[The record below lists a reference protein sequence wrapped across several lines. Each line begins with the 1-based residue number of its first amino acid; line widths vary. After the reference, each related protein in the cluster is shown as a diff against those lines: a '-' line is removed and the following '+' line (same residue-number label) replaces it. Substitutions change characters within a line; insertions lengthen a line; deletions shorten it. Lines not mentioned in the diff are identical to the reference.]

1 MKQQGRTPARLPY
14 ISSLPHTHEVQ
25 SSCPSK
31 KPFYMRGFICAHASR
46 VGTRPR
52 QSQSG
57 LRKGPVY
64 SCRTGQETPRTWDL
78 GGGPG
83 VSVAGGPGV
92 SVARGSS
99 GPGVY
104 LKARAPE
111 AEPKS
116 TLRVAEAHWR
126 VTVTESAGK
135 EVCSVLVRIR
145 VCPQGFVMVIRF
157 PRTTTHVPRA
167 GRTQGCSTCSASGLR
182 GPTYVRRGCILCI
195 TRVSPFT
202 IHHCFVLV
210 QYGSDR

>member
-14 ISSLPHTHEVQ
+14 ISSLPHTHELQ

-83 VSVAGGPGV
+83 VSSVAGGPGV

-145 VCPQGFVMVIRF
+145 VTA
-157 PRTTTHVPRA
+157 PRVSSWSSDFHVPRRTSRVPG
-167 GRTQGCSTCSASGLR
+167 GRRVVPRVRLR
-182 GPTYVRRGCILCI
+182 VFAVRLTLEGVVFYV
-195 TRVSPFT
+195 
-202 IHHCFVLV
+202 
-210 QYGSDR
+210 

>member
-1 MKQQGRTPARLPY
+1 MLTSSRAESELGVNCLRIFTRFFLHKYMKQQGRTPARLPY
-14 ISSLPHTHEVQ
+14 ISSLPHTHELQ

-145 VCPQGFVMVIRF
+145 VCPQGFVMVIGF

-167 GRTQGCSTCSASGLR
+167 GEDAGLFHVF
-182 GPTYVRRGCILCI
+182 G
-195 TRVSPFT
+195 F
-202 IHHCFVLV
+202 
-210 QYGSDR
+210 GSSRSDLR

>member
-14 ISSLPHTHEVQ
+14 ISSLPHTHELQ

-135 EVCSVLVRIR
+135 EVCSVLELGSYQSVPPGFRHGHRISTYHDARPACRGGRR
-145 VCPQGFVMVIRF
+145 V
-157 PRTTTHVPRA
+157 VPRV
-167 GRTQGCSTCSASGLR
+167 RLR
-182 GPTYVRRGCILCI
+182 VFAVRLTLEGVVFYV
-195 TRVSPFT
+195 
-202 IHHCFVLV
+202 
-210 QYGSDR
+210 